1 MDILNWLNIRRQRLI
16 KTTVNNPDTDLVVLG
31 AEVPFTT
38 RDDGYQTYAMAV
50 KDFADQIRC
59 NDTLNTGIFDNY
71 PFAIGYPVLLKT
83 CTQVIDT
90 PAFPTALA
98 VNLQGWKVSGSV
110 TINEATNSDIIY
122 LGTVENISNF
132 SNFPWKISGTV
143 FSYDAAVDIDI
154 YNALANGALMH
165 DLNNSINQPVD
176 ILFVPTAFP
185 GGFDLFLTYFTTD
198 VTAELE
204 GTISFEYEF
213 LQDSTVEPTLT
224 YYP

>member
-1 MDILNWLNIRRQRLI
+1 MDILNWINLKRQQLI
-16 KTTVNNPDTDLVVLG
+16 KTTVNNPDTDLLVLG
-31 AEVPFTT
+31 AEVPFTK
-38 RDDGYQTYAMAV
+38 RDDGYQTYAMTV
-50 KDFADQIRC
+50 KDFADQVRC
-59 NDTLNTGIFDNY
+59 ADPLYTGIFDNY
-71 PFAIGYPVLLKT
+71 PFAIGYPVLNKT

-90 PAFPTALA
+90 PAFPTALP

-110 TINEATNSDIIY
+110 TIAEDTNSDIIY
-122 LGTVENISNF
+122 LGTVENVSNF

-143 FSYDAAVDIDI
+143 YTYDAAADIDI

-176 ILFVPTAFP
+176 ILFVPTPFP

-198 VTAELE
+198 ITAELD

-213 LQDSTVEPTLT
+213 LQDITVEPTLT